1 MSTDDSGADEV
12 EGVLEAARA
21 IRPHLHKLV
30 GPAAANLDR
39 SLADQLTASGT
50 TAGQPAGAGQ
60 AAVAGRLREL
70 LDGDETTAWF
80 LRTVLEDAPR
90 HRPPYFQPR
99 YLYRQ
104 TGGAL
109 VLPGD
114 PGPVEASRYVCP
126 HGDYAWYRPDLGVAV
141 PQCPTHQVS
150 LVRG

>member
-1 MSTDDSGADEV
+1 ID
-12 EGVLEAARA
+12 
-21 IRPHLHKLV
+21 
-30 GPAAANLDR
+30 
-39 SLADQLTASGT
+39 
-50 TAGQPAGAGQ
+50 Q

-90 HRPPYFQPR
+90 YRPPYFQPR

-126 HGDYAWYRPDLGVAV
+126 RGDYAWYRPEVGAAI
-141 PQCPTHQVS
+141 PQCPTHQVH